1 MENNEEQLSQAISKK
16 VGLPP
21 GTLIHVGS
29 KKSEHVSIELVDYS
43 KTQYSRKPLANPED
57 CKVHASTE
65 TTSWINICGLHQVDK
80 IASIGEQFGLH
91 KLLVEDVLNTK
102 QRPKLEVFEDHL
114 FVTVKMIGLKKKG
127 KSIISEQV
135 SFVLG
140 DTWIL
145 TFQEIEG
152 DLFDGIRERLKDP
165 GSVLRDFGPDYLL
178 YRLIDTIIDNYYH
191 VAEHF
196 SDASEKLEDRALRE
210 TEREIV
216 LELQHTKRSLLKFRK
231 AVVPIREVITRLQRD
246 ESKFI
251 TDHTRRYLH
260 DVYDH
265 ILHISESVEAQ
276 REVLSTVVDLHM
288 SGVSNKMN
296 KIMQVLTVISS
307 IFIPLTFLAGIYG
320 MNFEHIPELKWE
332 YGYTAFWCLIVTIF
346 IGMLIYFKRRKW
358 L

>member
-43 KTQYSRKPLANPED
+43 KDHYQSKILPTPED
-57 CKVHASTE
+57 CTEHATSKS
-65 TTSWINICGLHQVDK
+65 TSWINICGLHQVDK
-80 IASIGEQFGLH
+80 IAAIGQKFGLH
-91 KLLVEDVLNTK
+91 HLLVEDVLNTK

-114 FVTVKMIGLKKKG
+114 FVTLKMIGLNKKG
-127 KSIISEQV
+127 KSIISEQI

-140 DTWIL
+140 DTWL
-145 TFQEIEG
+145 LSFQEIKG
-152 DLFDGIRERLKDP
+152 DLFDGIRERLKNS
-165 GSVLRDFGPDYLL
+165 GSQLRDFGPDYLL
-178 YRLIDTIIDNYYH
+178 YRLIDTVVDNYYH
-191 VAEHF
+191 VSEYF

-265 ILHISESVEAQ
+265 ILHVSESVEAQ

-332 YGYTAFWCLIVTIF
+332 YGYPTFWGAIIVIF